1 MILLVGG
8 ILMNS
13 LYDVQKLLIK
23 YGTVIYIGDR
33 IADLEMM
40 EEELRELYQ
49 SQLIEANDYK
59 IAQLIV
65 RHALQIE
72 KEKRERNN

>member
-1 MILLVGG
+1 VTILKT
-8 ILMNS
+8 I
-13 LYDVQKLLIK
+13 YDVRKLLIK

-40 EEELRELYQ
+40 EDELRELYQ
-49 SQLIEANDYK
+49 SQLLEVNDYK

-65 RHALQIE
+65 RQALQIE
-72 KEKRERNN
+72 KDNRKRNE

>member
-1 MILLVGG
+1 MRTI
-8 ILMNS
+8 
-13 LYDVQKLLIK
+13 YDVQKLLIK

-49 SQLIEANDYK
+49 SQLLEVNDYRV
-59 IAQLIV
+59 AQLIV
-65 RHALQIE
+65 RQALQLE
-72 KEKRERNN
+72 KDNRKRNE